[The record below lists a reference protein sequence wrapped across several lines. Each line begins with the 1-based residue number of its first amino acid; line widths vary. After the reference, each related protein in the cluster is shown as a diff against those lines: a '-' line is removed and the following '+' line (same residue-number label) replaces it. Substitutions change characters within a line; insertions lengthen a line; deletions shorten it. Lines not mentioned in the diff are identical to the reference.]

1 MPLLAALW
9 LVGDRAFQQ
18 ARFQDGQQVRLA
30 KVFPMAR
37 PQLLHQ
43 VVTRLRRLAQRQEAG
58 YFLGDLR
65 GDFPGAGRTVTTTEP
80 LCSSQIGAGLALSR
94 HQSMTFTLLDDPGTV
109 EYIGDDRGPGPRLV
123 RLGSDSPA

>member
-18 ARFQDGQQVRLA
+18 ARFQDRQQVRLA

-58 YFLGDLR
+58 YFLGD
-65 GDFPGAGRTVTTTEP
+65 FPGAGRNVTTEP
-80 LCSSQIGAGLALSR
+80 LCSSQIGAELALSR
-94 HQSMTFTLLDDPGTV
+94 HQSMTFALLDDPGTV
-109 EYIGDDRGPGPRLV
+109 EYIGDDRVPGPRLV
-123 RLGSDSPA
+123 RLAASPV